1 MEERTIDDSAAEA
14 IRREVAWS
22 WGRIGAAWG
31 VTRSTAAVQGYLLLH
46 GGPLTRRE
54 LGSALGLS
62 HRAVLVALDECEAW
76 GIVERAPEK
85 RRSGSRGPSG
95 TAWVPVPDHWEWFR
109 RVAEARKVRETD
121 PVLPLLDDGLR
132 RAEEAGADELRDR
145 IASLVTFVHRFD
157 HAVDAVVDADAD
169 AFGHLFDLVAELE
182 PVTVSRLLEKLQDV
196 PADELARAATSL
208 SRMSPRLVRRVISL
222 MADPRVTRLVAR

>member
-1 MEERTIDDSAAEA
+1 MTDDQVDAAEA
-14 IRREVAWS
+14 IRREVALS

-31 VTRSTAAVQGYLLLH
+31 VTSSTAAVQGYLLLH

-54 LGSALGLS
+54 VGAALGLS

-85 RRSGSRGPSG
+85 RRSGSRGPSA

-109 RVAEARKVRETD
+109 RVANARKARETD
-121 PVLPLLDDGLR
+121 PVLPLLDEGLR
-132 RAEEAGADELRDR
+132 RAEEAGADELRER

-157 HAVDAVVDADAD
+157 HAVDAVIEAEAA
-169 AFGHLFDLVAELE
+169 AFGHLFDVLAQLE
-182 PVTVSRLLEKLQDV
+182 PATVSRLLETLEEV
-196 PADELARAATSL
+196 PTDELARAATSL

-222 MADPRVTRLVAR
+222 VADPRVTRLVGR